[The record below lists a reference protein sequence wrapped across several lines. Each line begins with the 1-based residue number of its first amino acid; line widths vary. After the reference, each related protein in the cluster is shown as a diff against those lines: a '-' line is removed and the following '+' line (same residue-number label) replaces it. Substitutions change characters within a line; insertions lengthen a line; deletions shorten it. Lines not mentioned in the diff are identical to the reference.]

1 MGRQKYKVRLECVGT
16 LTSLRLLNHVTYY
29 GVEFFGMLI
38 PTWNKLS
45 GFHCL
50 YYFINLPV

>member
-1 MGRQKYKVRLECVGT
+1 MVRQKFKVRHECVAKLMT
-16 LTSLRLLNHVTYY
+16 LRLLNHVTYY

-38 PTWNKLS
+38 PTWNRLR

-50 YYFINLPV
+50 YYFINLPE